1 MRRTWLLE
9 GQGASINRWQD
20 WSFNGKIF
28 RSFDLAA
35 ALIKAIS
42 RCTHLLCVCLCV
54 CPHASSSPVKSRPSS
69 PAYQPPTKQENL
81 SAPQVAKVILFATLV
96 WLSFYI
102 WSESKHFGLDMVC
115 VCVDAPAS
123 LLVRVYTWD
132 IKIFGGVWCVRA
144 CAVWIQLIRSH
155 PAPRSAA
162 FTVRLGLPNKVK

>member
-54 CPHASSSPVKSRPSS
+54 CPHASSSPAKSRPSS

-96 WLSFYI
+96 RLSFYI

-115 VCVDAPAS
+115 VCWRTCISACTSLHLRHQDFRWGLVCACVCCLDTTNPVASCAPKCRIHRTTGTA
-123 LLVRVYTWD
+123 
-132 IKIFGGVWCVRA
+132 K
-144 CAVWIQLIRSH
+144 
-155 PAPRSAA
+155 
-162 FTVRLGLPNKVK
+162 